1 MLLGGYM
8 EKTEKTASTSDRFI
22 GMEGINRFPERLAIA
37 MNGMNNVELAN
48 LCGLSEATV
57 RNYKKGKN
65 YPPLDKMQL
74 IAEACGCS
82 LEWLATGRASGEK
95 NFDSEIN
102 CDIESVIKQTLS
114 VLSAE
119 EKDLISRYIRR
130 EGASNLVRLVAM
142 NTSTISPNAVESIID
157 ALPLRPVLKNAI
169 KIGLAG
175 SEATDQEILRFIER
189 HNASDNATQQAGAV
203 SSEQKKSA
211 S

>member
-1 MLLGGYM
+1 M
-8 EKTEKTASTSDRFI
+8 EKTDKTASTSDRFI
-22 GMEGINRFPERLAIA
+22 DMEGINRFPERLSIA

-57 RNYKKGKN
+57 RNYRKGKN
-65 YPPLDKMQL
+65 YPPLDKIQL

-82 LEWLATGRASGEK
+82 LEWLATGRSNVDIK
-95 NFDSEIN
+95 CDIEIN
-102 CDIESVIKQTLS
+102 CDIESVITQTLS

-130 EGASNLVRLVAM
+130 EGASNLVRLAAM

-169 KIGLAG
+169 KIGMAG
-175 SEATDQEILRFIER
+175 SEATDQEILRFIEG
-189 HNASDNATQQAGAV
+189 HNASDSTTQQSGAV
-203 SSEQKKSA
+203 SDDKKSA